1 MRVLRCESA
10 PRKGSG
16 ARMRR
21 GWLGAVL
28 LVCLIVGSAAAWT
41 WDVAAVRIIAP
52 AGNVDSGTVVTP
64 SAVVRNLGDSTA
76 SFPVVFT
83 IGASYTDTQAVTE
96 LGPGDSLV
104 VAFSSWTALVRG
116 SNLAACSTA
125 LAVDESTA
133 NDRVASTFNVRVRDV
148 SVDRI
153 IAPVGVVE
161 SGRVVTPQAQVTNRG
176 TGNANFQVTFR
187 IGTAYSRSTM
197 VGGLAPGA
205 SRIVS
210 FPTWAA
216 DTLGRYAVACTAALN
231 NDQVP
236 DNNRVQDSCL
246 VERLV
251 NDVGVLRIVGPRG
264 SVDSGAVIAPQ
275 VVVRNYGSLSL
286 DFATVFTIGTTYSDT
301 QLVTGLGPFDSLTVT
316 FADWTAAELGTFPT
330 RCTTLLVGDMNPAN
344 DVRSD
349 SVRVILRLN
358 DVGVLR
364 IVAPADTVDSGAV
377 ITPVAVVRNYGQ
389 AAATFPVTMRIGTTY
404 IQSTTVTDLEPGD
417 SAVVTFENWTVARR
431 GNTPASCSTA
441 LVGDQVPANDV
452 VLKTVFR
459 RVRDVGVTAI
469 LAPVGILD
477 LGTVVQPRA
486 RLRNWGNVIETFP
499 VVFRIGTFYA
509 DTQYTADTVVTF
521 RPCTLSLVGTFS
533 TQCSTAMTG
542 DMVPTNDLRTDS
554 VVVQYPTGIAGPEGE
569 GRIPSQLVLRSVGS
583 SLFSRQVSISY
594 GLPRAAEVKLEV
606 YDASGKPVSTI
617 EAGPRPAGYHTVIWD
632 GVDSRGTEVPTGAY
646 FVRLA
651 ADGLTRTG
659 KLVKLD

>member
-1 MRVLRCESA
+1 MRGLLCEGA
-10 PRKGSG
+10 QGNGSG
-16 ARMRR
+16 ASIGR
-21 GWLGAVL
+21 GWLGALL
-28 LVCLIVGSAAAWT
+28 LVWAIVGSAAAWT

-52 AGNVDSGTVVTP
+52 AGNVDSGMVVTP

-83 IGASYTDTQAVTE
+83 IGTSYTDTQDVSE

-116 SNLAACSTA
+116 STLAACSTA

-133 NDRVASTFNVRVRDV
+133 NDRVASTFTVRVRDV

-176 TGNANFQVTFR
+176 TNNANFQVTFR

-197 VGGLAPGA
+197 VSGLAPGA
-205 SRIVS
+205 FRIVS

-216 DTLGRYAVACTAALN
+216 DTLGHYPVACTAAMN

-236 DNNRVQDSCL
+236 ENNIVHDSCTVAL
-246 VERLV
+246 VV
-251 NDVGVLRIVGPRG
+251 TDVGVVRIVGPRG
-264 SVDSGAVIAPQ
+264 NIDSGAVIAPQ
-275 VVVRNYGSLSL
+275 AMVRNYGSRTLS
-286 DFATVFTIGTTYSDT
+286 FATVFTIGTSYADT
-301 QLVTGLGPFDSLTVT
+301 QPVTDLGPFDSVLVT
-316 FADWTAAELGTFPT
+316 FSDWTATELGRFPT
-330 RCTTLLVGDMNPAN
+330 RCSTMLAGDMNPAN
-344 DVRSD
+344 DFRSD
-349 SVRVILRLN
+349 SVAVIFRTN
-358 DVGVLR
+358 DVGAVR
-364 IVAPADTVDSGAV
+364 ILAPADTVDSGAV
-377 ITPVAVVRNYGQ
+377 ITPVAVVRNYGLTT
-389 AAATFPVTMRIGTTY
+389 ASFPVTMRIGSSFV
-404 IQSTTVTDLEPGD
+404 STVQVTDLDAGD
-417 SAVVTFENWTVARR
+417 SAIVTFDDWTVARR

-441 LVGDQVPANDV
+441 LAGDQVPANDV
-452 VLKTVFR
+452 VRKTVFR

-469 LAPVGILD
+469 LAPIGILD
-477 LGTVVQPRA
+477 SGTVVLPRA

-509 DTQYTADTVVTF
+509 DTQYTADTAVTF

-554 VVVQYPTGIAGPEGE
+554 VVVQYPTGIAGPGPVDA
-569 GRIPSQLVLRSVGS
+569 IPSQLVLRSIGS

-617 EAGPRPAGYHTVIWD
+617 EAGPKPAGYHTVVWD
-632 GVDSRGTEVPTGAY
+632 GADSYGTQLPTGAY

-659 KLVKLD
+659 KIVKLD